1 MTSRFLVSLV
11 AMSLIVACGKS
22 APPASTS
29 PTPAAGEAG
38 APPAASTKA
47 VDPAKSAAAPATPA
61 ASPTSK
67 GASGAPE
74 GERLEGWVAKVND
87 VEVTAGAFYQDLD
100 KITARG
106 AKIPADRLA
115 RIQQNILK
123 RLIEKELIKQA
134 VSKAGVAIS
143 DKEIEVA
150 FVEYKKRFQTDE
162 QFDNYLKHGR
172 VTLDSIKARIT
183 EKKALEKL
191 IEAKGNLEIGDKD
204 LQEFYAKNE
213 RFYIEKAGVK
223 ASHILVKVAEKAKAA
238 DEKRALD
245 KVKQIRKEL
254 KAGGDFAELAKKFSE
269 GPSAPKGGDLGF
281 FGQGQMVKDFE
292 EVAFKMKVGTVSGP
306 VRTRFGFHII
316 KVIDKRE
323 ERKKPFDE
331 VKEQI
336 SQSLKNKK
344 FFQER
349 RKLLESLRKGAKV
362 EKRLEDPKPAA
373 APAKTKPVVI
383 DKVKGA
389 KLAPTKGGVPKAGR
403 PAAAP
408 TK

>member
-1 MTSRFLVSLV
+1 MTSRFILTLV
-11 AMSLIVACGKS
+11 AMSLVVACGKS
-22 APPASTS
+22 DTPPK
-29 PTPAAGEAG
+29 TPAPATEADK
-38 APPAASTKA
+38 TKA
-47 VDPAKSAAAPATPA
+47 VDPVKEAAAPATPA
-61 ASPTSK
+61 AAPDKPAEK
-67 GASGAPE
+67 GAAPAVE
-74 GERLEGWVAKVND
+74 AKRLEGWVAKVNG

-134 VSKAGVAIS
+134 VDKAGVTIGE
-143 DKEIEVA
+143 KEIEAA
-150 FVEYKKRFQTDE
+150 FAEYKKRFQTEE

-191 IEAKGNLEIGDKD
+191 IESKGNLEIGDKE

-223 ASHILVKVAEKAKAA
+223 ASHILVKVAEKAKP
-238 DEKRALD
+238 DEEKRALD
-245 KVKQIRKEL
+245 KIKEVQKKI
-254 KAGGDFAELAKKFSE
+254 KAGEDFAELAKKFSE

-281 FGQGQMVKDFE
+281 FGQGQMVKPFE
-292 EVAFKMKVGTVSGP
+292 EVAFKMKVGTVSAP

-349 RKLLESLRKGAKV
+349 RKLLESLRKEAKI

-373 APAKTKPVVI
+373 KPKAPVVN
-383 DKVKGA
+383 KAKGA
-389 KLAPTKGGVPKAGR
+389 KLAPAPKA
-403 PAAAP
+403 PANA

>member
-1 MTSRFLVSLV
+1 MTSRFLISLA

-22 APPASTS
+22 APPAPAS
-29 PTPAAGEAG
+29 PTPEAAAEG
-38 APPAASTKA
+38 AATPATKG
-47 VDPAKSAAAPATPA
+47 VDPAKPAAAPAKPA
-61 ASPTSK
+61 AAPAK
-67 GASGAPE
+67 PAAAAASA
-74 GERLEGWVAKVND
+74 ERIEGWIAKVNG

-134 VSKAGVAIS
+134 VSKAGVTIG
-143 DKEIEVA
+143 DKEIEAA
-150 FVEYKKRFQTDE
+150 FLEYKKRFQTEE

-191 IEAKGNLEIGDKD
+191 IEAKGDLAIGDKE

-223 ASHILVKVAEKAKAA
+223 ASHILVKVAEKAKAE

-245 KVKQIRKEL
+245 KVKQIQKEL

-316 KVIDKRE
+316 KVMDKRE

-349 RKLLESLRKGAKV
+349 RKLLEALRKEAKV
-362 EKRLEDPKPAA
+362 EKRLEDPKPAPSKA
-373 APAKTKPVVI
+373 KPVVI

-389 KLAPTKGGVPKAGR
+389 KLVPAKGAAPKPGAK